1 MDRFLIMGALV
12 GLVVAGLVWRV
23 ASTRHL
29 LPCPAWLAWVL
40 ENPLA
45 LRLNDPRL
53 TLGPVQ
59 LAPGQR
65 VLDAGCGPGR
75 LTVRIAREVGRDGS
89 VVALDVQTAM
99 LDRVRAR
106 ALREGLENIETRQA
120 RLGGGSLPRGAFDR
134 IVLATVLGE
143 IPRPEEA
150 LRELRDALKPGGLI
164 AVTEVFPDPH
174 YQPRRRVV
182 ERLEAAGFAVVAHEG
197 RWYAHTTVGRRVT

>member
-1 MDRFLIMGALV
+1 MDRFVIMGAFV
-12 GLVVAGLVWRV
+12 GLLVAGLAWRV

-45 LRLNDPRL
+45 SRLNDPRL
-53 TLGPVQ
+53 TLGPLQ

-75 LTVRIAREVGRDGS
+75 LTVRIAREVGPAGS

-106 ALREGLENIETRQA
+106 ALREGLSNIETRQA
-120 RLGGGSLPRGAFDR
+120 RLGGDSLPPGTFDR

-143 IPRPEEA
+143 IPRPDEA

-174 YQPRRRVV
+174 YQGRKRVV
-182 ERLEAAGFAVVAHEG
+182 ERLEAVGFVVVEQEG